1 MGVERLISG
10 LAASLSL
17 MLAAAPVLAQ
27 TAPASEFD
35 QGGKI
40 CIGSHG
46 QVNAEPL
53 PDWIGPALAAMD
65 QTPSEM
71 TFSFRQVGAD
81 RVLYATGEI
90 DENAA
95 AHLQAALDRFGPINE
110 IHFNSPGGDSAQG
123 EAIGHVIRKHGKVTT
138 RVVQG
143 NGCASACSTAFLG
156 GFFRQIDPG
165 ALYGI
170 HLFSRAFDKDMV
182 VKPEEWSIITQIEA
196 KLIGGRAV
204 YISKMGISTDWLNEW
219 INTHPDCML
228 FFSQELLKKS
238 FVDNF

>member
-40 CIGSHG
+40 CIGSQG

-65 QTPSEM
+65 QTPAEM

-123 EAIGHVIRKHGKVTT
+123 EAVDQLLEESVHNQAFRNKVLLAYRMFRGMPPRRRPHKSWARLVLSGCGCRKNEGM
-138 RVVQG
+138 
-143 NGCASACSTAFLG
+143 A
-156 GFFRQIDPG
+156 G
-165 ALYGI
+165 AIPSG
-170 HLFSRAFDKDMV
+170 S
-182 VKPEEWSIITQIEA
+182 S
-196 KLIGGRAV
+196 
-204 YISKMGISTDWLNEW
+204 
-219 INTHPDCML
+219 C
-228 FFSQELLKKS
+228 
-238 FVDNF
+238 